1 MIIGIS
7 SKSNNVIYV
16 RKAIQSFDM
25 TVNTV
30 FIIITL
36 QISY

>member
-7 SKSNNVIYV
+7 SKSNNVICV